1 MITLFRR
8 ALSRRMSV
16 MVGGAVFAT
25 LFATLFAM
33 ACCATSCVAQ
43 EASFTPRYEGID
55 EGRRRRSA
63 TPTAVVVTKAQP
75 VYSFARFNGLFKAI
89 CAGLEAEGR
98 RARVFEVAKIG
109 LAEESDCS
117 SCRALYRQLL
127 QSCGAPVSPR
137 SSKKP
142 FNKGA
147 QQDDGRG
154 AGEAVSELPESTPT
168 PATPARYPRTDLLDA
183 VSRLSAELYELEPGA
198 GSTFKA
204 VKNFEERL
212 LKVKDLTPGE
222 RDYFGVL
229 TTYLLA
235 SWDGRPDSPLGPRKL
250 SREDIADLFQ

>member
-8 ALSRRMSV
+8 ALSRRMTV
-16 MVGGAVFAT
+16 MVGGAAFAT
-25 LFATLFAM
+25 LFAI
-33 ACCATSCVAQ
+33 ACCAASCAAQ
-43 EASFTPRYEGID
+43 EAAFTPRYDGID
-55 EGRRRRSA
+55 EGRRRKSA

-75 VYSFARFNGLFKAI
+75 VYSFARFNGLFKSI
-89 CAGLEAEGR
+89 CAGLEAERR

-109 LAEESDCS
+109 LAEEGDCS

-127 QSCGAPVSPR
+127 QSCGPPVSPR
-137 SSKKP
+137 SRTKP
-142 FNKGA
+142 LNQGSL
-147 QQDDGRG
+147 QDDGRG
-154 AGEAVSELPESTPT
+154 AGEAVSELREPTPT
-168 PATPARYPRTDLLDA
+168 PTTPARYPRTELLDA

-212 LKVKDLTPGE
+212 LKVKDLAPGE

-235 SWDGRPDSPLGPRKL
+235 SWDGRPDSPHGPRKL